1 MKNKTQKKPPTNI
14 ELLKLSG
21 CEWSFSQE
29 REFIENLFVGRFN
42 TFMIVF
48 SLFFSAGLYT
58 TLVGS
63 RSFVFYTGAFVL
75 FLFWLILKRAYE
87 KLDNILKILHHD
99 SSNHPGAILDKILKE
114 KGYCQCYSVANLMGN
129 IIPLVCIAILFCFG
143 LRLQYGILH

>member
-14 ELLKLSG
+14 ELLKLSD

-63 RSFVFYTGAFVL
+63 RPFVFYTGAFVL

-87 KLDNILKILHHD
+87 KLDNILKLLHHD

-129 IIPLVCIAILFCFG
+129 IIPLVCIAILLCFG
-143 LRLQYGILH
+143 AMLQCNVLK